1 MPQTYSPAI
10 AAERLGV
17 HPNSVRQMCASWAA
31 FLSEGANPTSGQAR
45 RLTGQDVATLQV
57 ILDGRK
63 AGMTRQEIV
72 TELTATP
79 TAGIQTPYIDALQ
92 PATPIQ
98 SPTAPNVGAA
108 QGDSAPMLVSV
119 LQAHTDATVARLT
132 AIEGRIQ
139 GLIVLVAVA
148 VALAF
153 ALGGLFVL
161 LVLRLAG

>member
-31 FLSEGANPTSGQAR
+31 FLSEGANPPSGQAR
-45 RLTGQDVATLQV
+45 RLTGQDIARLQV
-57 ILDGRK
+57 ILDCRK

-79 TAGIQTPYIDALQ
+79 TADIQTPYIDALQ

-98 SPTAPNVGAA
+98 SPTAPNVAPTTT
-108 QGDSAPMLVSV
+108 DSLDLVV
-119 LQAHTDATVARLT
+119 QRLD
-132 AIEGRIQ
+132 AIERRAS
-139 GLIVLVAVA
+139 GLLLAVGLLA
-148 VALAF
+148 VIAF

-161 LVLRLAG
+161 LILKFAG

>member
-17 HPNSVRQMCASWAA
+17 HPNSVRQMCAAWAA
-31 FLSEGANPTSGQAR
+31 FLSEGANPPSGQAR
-45 RLTGQDVATLQV
+45 RLTGQDIARLQV
-57 ILDGRK
+57 VLDCRK

-79 TAGIQTPYIDALQ
+79 TADIQTPYIDALQ

-98 SPTAPNVGAA
+98 SPPMPTVAPA
-108 QGDSAPMLVSV
+108 QGDSLDLVV
-119 LQAHTDATVARLT
+119 QRLD
-132 AIEGRIQ
+132 AIERRAS
-139 GLIVLVAVA
+139 GLLLAVGVLAVI
-148 VALAF
+148 AF

>member
-1 MPQTYSPAI
+1 MPVTYSPAI

-57 ILDGRK
+57 ILDCRR
-63 AGMTRQEIV
+63 AGMARQEIV

-79 TAGIQTPYIDALQ
+79 TAGLQTPYIDALQ
-92 PATPIQ
+92 PATTLH

-108 QGDSAPMLVSV
+108 QGDSLDLVV
-119 LQAHTDATVARLT
+119 QRLD
-132 AIEGRIQ
+132 AIERRAS
-139 GLIVLVAVA
+139 GLLLAVGVLAVI
-148 VALAF
+148 AF

-161 LVLRLAG
+161 MILRLAG